1 MYLYDLMNH
10 IQNKIA
16 LSADI
21 YYGILIGIIELWPNL
36 IKLDWILPER
46 LVV

>member
-1 MYLYDLMNH
+1 MYPYDLINH

-21 YYGILIGIIELWPNL
+21 YYGILIGIFEFDPI
-36 IKLDWILPER
+36 
-46 LVV
+46 